1 MSHNDTFVSAF
12 NSYLLSGQ
20 FTTTVKTSIDHS
32 AAFGHEIGPTAITY
46 DGTNPGIAGEAAS
59 SADKLYLISGVFS
72 STLKDSQETTVF
84 TAGAM
89 QGGSLDNTNTTVITS
104 AANRALYLSSGKF
117 SVTIKT
123 SASLTSFDTNIT
135 GVTFDETNTTIVGN
149 AAGGFTDTK
158 LWLLSGQFSTTI
170 KDSEDISGIDTI
182 PEDVDYDG
190 TNTLWIG
197 DEANK
202 AYLTSGQ
209 FTATIKTS
217 VSTSGLSVVA
227 IATEAAMM
235 AVHVAG
241 TAVSSTQADI
251 IAGGGTIILT
261 LETGRLAPTNDT
273 WGATM
278 GANNAVTQALI
289 DNLTSSGAE
298 ANGWNNIVRAG
309 LTFSDVTRDSDSQVT
324 ILLPA
329 FGSYSIT
336 ISEVITATVPATT
349 LTGGNGPFDGTP
361 VITVSPPAGNN
372 DTVWSGAGD
381 EKLYLQ
387 SGQFTSTIKDSEDV
401 SAVTTPG
408 SVATDGTD
416 CPWMGSANDKAYLQS
431 GQFTSTVKTSL
442 DMTAVDSDMNGIS
455 VDETPNTPVMGNSA
469 NKMFLMSG
477 QFSLTVKDSE
487 STGTI
492 DLTPTGISEDGTNT
506 PWSGQLNL
514 TTFTDTL
521 YLQSGQFTSTLKT
534 SLNVGAI
541 DSVVNDLSFSNGTGD
556 TPMIGSANDKLYLL
570 SGQFSTTIH
579 DSEDV
584 SAVDSSPNGIDVND
598 RYVAS
603 GPLALAVS
611 GTIVMSKAETDIV
624 AGADTI
630 VLIVSGDTWVA
641 TLGADNAITQALIDG
656 LLSDK
661 NQTNGWNNI
670 VKDGLTAA
678 QVTRTSDTIVT
689 ITLPA
694 FSTYDISG
702 TETITVTAPA
712 TALSGAVALVGAPTF
727 DITAT
732 PPPRALPRRIAAG
745 NQDQFINFISPD
757 GTVYAMN
764 TPHQFGRWVI
774 SDSGK
779 GTPPINYI
787 DQRGPFQD
795 GATVKDFFL
804 GPRVIQML
812 IRQEFR
818 DRLDWWDGRA
828 ALLDILRPNRQTV
841 ATGVEPFLLE
851 WCLPDGTRRRISVFI
866 AEGPRFEP
874 RQLRVWDEHA
884 FQEVLRFIAHDPLF
898 FDPTE
903 VSVSFS
909 LSLGSHLVFPITF
922 PIQFGSGIVSDS
934 VNVTYS
940 GTWETFPIIEIAGP
954 LENPIITNTTT
965 DEKLEFTID
974 IPAGRTVTIDLT
986 YGNKSVV
993 DDLGTNLIGKLS
1005 ADSDLATFHIA
1016 PIPEAVGGV
1025 NVITLTGLNPTG
1037 STSVILKYFT
1047 RFFGI

>member
-1 MSHNDTFVSAF
+1 MSHNRDTFVGF
-12 NSYLLSGQ
+12 FDLFLTSGQ
-20 FTTTVKTSIDHS
+20 FSTTIKTSIDIS
-32 AAFGHEIGPTAITY
+32 VSFGHEFSPNGFSY
-46 DGTNPGIAGEAAS
+46 DGTDFGVSGEAAS
-59 SADKLYLISGVFS
+59 AADKLYLVSGVFS
-72 STLKDSQETTVF
+72 STLKDSQETTAF

-89 QGGSLDNTNTTVITS
+89 QGASIDNTNTSVITS
-104 AANRALYLSSGKF
+104 AASRALYLASGKF
-117 SVTIKT
+117 TATIKT
-123 SASLTSFDTNIT
+123 SVSLTGFDSNMK
-135 GVTFDETNTTIVGN
+135 GVAFDETNTTITGN
-149 AAGGFTDTK
+149 AGGGFTDTK

-170 KDSEDISGIDTI
+170 KDSEDVVAIDND

-217 VSTSGLSVVA
+217 QSMSGLGVVA
-227 IATEAAMM
+227 IATEAAHM
-235 AVHVAG
+235 VVDVTG
-241 TAVSSTQADI
+241 TAVGSTQADI

-261 LETGRLAPTNDT
+261 LATGRLDPTNDT

-278 GANNAVTQALI
+278 GADNAVTQALI
-289 DNLTSSGAE
+289 DNLTSSGVE
-298 ANGWNNIVRAG
+298 ANGWNNVVRAG
-309 LTFSDVTRDSDSQVT
+309 LTFSDVTRDSDTQVT

-329 FGSYSIT
+329 FGSYAIT
-336 ISEVITATVPATT
+336 ATEVITATVLATT
-349 LTGGNGPFDGTP
+349 LTGGNGPFAGEP

-401 SAVTTPG
+401 SGVSTPV
-408 SVATDGTD
+408 SIATDATD
-416 CPWMGSANDKAYLQS
+416 TPWLDTVDKAFIQS
-431 GQFTSTVKTSL
+431 GQFTSTIKTSL
-442 DMTAVDSDMNGIS
+442 SFTATDSDMGGIS
-455 VDETPNTPVMGNSA
+455 VDQTPNTPLMGNSA
-469 NKMFLMSG
+469 NKMWLMSG
-477 QFSLTVKDSE
+477 QFSTTIKDSE
-487 STGTI
+487 GIGAI
-492 DLTPTGISEDGTNT
+492 DLTPRGISEDGTNT
-506 PWSGQLNL
+506 PWCGQLNT
-514 TTFTDTL
+514 TTFTDTV

-541 DSVVNDLSFSNGTGD
+541 DSIVGDISFSNGTGD
-556 TPMIGSANDKLYLL
+556 TPIIGAANDKLYLL

-603 GPLALAVS
+603 GPLALVVS
-611 GTIVMSKAETDIV
+611 GTIVLSKTEADIV

-630 VLIVSGDTWVA
+630 VLILSGDTWVA

-670 VKDGLTAA
+670 VKDGLNAA
-678 QVTRTSDTIVT
+678 QVTRTTDTIVT

-694 FSTYDISG
+694 FSTYNISG

-712 TALSGAVALVGAPTF
+712 VALSGAVALLGAPTF

-732 PPPRALPRRIAAG
+732 PPPRATPRRIAAG
-745 NQDQFINFISPD
+745 NQDQFINLISPD
-757 GTVYAMN
+757 GTSYAMN

-779 GTPPINYI
+779 GTPPIDYI
-787 DQRGPFQD
+787 VQRGPFQD

-903 VSVSFS
+903 VSVAFS
-909 LSLGSHLVFPITF
+909 LGLGSDLVFPITF

-934 VNVTYS
+934 VSVTYT

-1016 PIPEAVGGV
+1016 PVPEAPGGV